1 MHGGPWFPPA
11 APAAAPTAEPHVGP
25 ASTTYAAPSG
35 NRPPVQPGTPRRS
48 DGSKSRAGA
57 VIALAAILAAGLG
70 FGAGRL
76 SSKST
81 PSAVL
86 ARAAQASSGGTLQP
100 AATTAAPLSG
110 NEAEPAAAVAKV
122 LSPAVV
128 QLQSTADLGSGFIYD
143 KSGLI
148 LTAAHVVSGNSTM
161 QVRLADGTQTTG
173 KVLGADNSTDV
184 AVVKITVNKDLPV
197 AVLATDS
204 KVAVGQTAI
213 AIGSPYGLDQTVT
226 EGIVSAV
233 GRAIQTPGGEV
244 AMIQTDAPINPGNSG
259 GALADRMGRII
270 GINDSIISGSGS
282 SSSGSESGNV
292 GVGFAVPIDL
302 AKSVADR
309 IVAGEPL
316 ASGYLGISGN
326 DATGSQAGALIVS
339 VSPNSPA
346 AKSGLREGDVV
357 TQFDGTKVE
366 GMEDLAA
373 AVRTHQPN
381 QTVTIV
387 VLRGGKQ
394 LSIQVT
400 LDKLK
405 N

>member
-100 AATTAAPLSG
+100 AATSAAPLSG

-173 KVLGADNSTDV
+173 N
-184 AVVKITVNKDLPV
+184 VVKISVNKDLPV

-309 IVAGEPL
+309 IVAGKPL